1 MPVLACTVCA
11 GRGADR
17 LHGGQ
22 RVRRGGRLAA
32 SSGQTPAHH
41 GFNTAG
47 TGFSLGNVAGLFT
60 DWTVTYGQSTAD
72 ESSPVVADGVV
83 YIAGADGGVSAFA
96 AGGCG
101 MPSWPAL

>member
-1 MPVLACTVCA
+1 VALIGCTA
-11 GRGADR
+11 GSASAAEADWPQ
-17 LHGGQ
+17 L
-22 RVRRGGRLAA
+22 
-32 SSGQTPAHH
+32 GQTPAHH
-41 GFNTAG
+41 GFNTAE

-60 DWTVTYGQSTAD
+60 DWTGTYGQSTAD

-101 MPSWPAL
+101 MPSCPALWGRSTR